1 MIERGRLPDEN
12 GIRTTA
18 RNLQKLADDLLS
30 TLSSGF
36 PNNLNPEVTLHNW
49 SLGNRACDCLKGLV
63 ENHPILDDG
72 LIQTSQVFFIDPS
85 SGLARTYS
93 RWYRLGRAQPAIL
106 RPYN

>member
-1 MIERGRLPDEN
+1 MIDGRLPNED
-12 GIRTTA
+12 GIKVTA
-18 RNLQKLADDLLS
+18 RILQKLADDLLS
-30 TLSSGF
+30 TLRPHF
-36 PNNLNPEVTLHNW
+36 PNDLDPKVTLHEW
-49 SLGNRACDCLKGLV
+49 SLGNRASNCLKGIV

-93 RWYRLGRAQPAIL
+93 RWYRLGRAQPDIL

>member
-1 MIERGRLPDEN
+1 MHFKGRLPNES
-12 GIRTTA
+12 GIKTTA
-18 RNLQKLADDLLS
+18 RNLQNLADDLLS
-30 TLSSGF
+30 TLSSNF
-36 PNNLNPEVTLHNW
+36 PNDLNPEVTIHEW
-49 SLGNRACDCLKGLV
+49 SLGNRASTCLKGAV